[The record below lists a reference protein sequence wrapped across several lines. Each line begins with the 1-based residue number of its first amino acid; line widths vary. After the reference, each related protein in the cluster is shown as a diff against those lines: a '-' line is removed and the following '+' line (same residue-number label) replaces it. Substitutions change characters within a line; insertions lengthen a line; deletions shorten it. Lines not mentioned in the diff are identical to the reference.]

1 MPHAVKRDNLINRL
15 APDSQGNAIMLD
27 ARIRPYI
34 DRPLAL
40 AAERLV
46 ARKVSANTVTL
57 AGFCVGLAA
66 VPAIAAGAYPLALT
80 LILINRL
87 SDGLDGAVAR
97 LTGKTDLGGYLDIVC
112 DFIFYSAII
121 FGFALASPGN
131 SLPAAFLIFSFMGT
145 GASFLTF
152 AIMAE
157 KRGITT
163 DIRGSKSLYYLGGLT
178 EGTETIA
185 LFVAICLWPEYF
197 PVLAWAFGALCWVTT
212 ISRITAAW
220 QTFGDAG

>member
-1 MPHAVKRDNLINRL
+1 
-15 APDSQGNAIMLD
+15 MLD
-27 ARIRPYI
+27 ARIRPLI
-34 DRPLAL
+34 DRPLTI
-40 AAERLV
+40 AAEALV
-46 ARKVSANTVTL
+46 ARKISADTVTL
-57 AGFCVGLAA
+57 TGFAIGIAA
-66 VPAIAAGAYPLALT
+66 VPAIAAGLYPLALV

-87 SDGLDGAVAR
+87 TDGLDGAVAR
-97 LTGKTDLGGYLDIVC
+97 LTAKTDLGGYLDIVC
-112 DFIFYSAII
+112 DFIFYSAVI
-121 FGFALASPGN
+121 FGFALASPDN

-185 LFVAICLWPEYF
+185 LFVAICLWPEHF
-197 PVLAWAFGALCWVTT
+197 AALAWTFGVLCWVTT
-212 ISRITAAW
+212 LSRVIAAW
-220 QTFGDAG
+220 RTFGASG

>member
-1 MPHAVKRDNLINRL
+1 
-15 APDSQGNAIMLD
+15 MLD

-40 AAERLV
+40 AAEALV
-46 ARKVSANTVTL
+46 ARNVSANVITL
-57 AGFCVGLAA
+57 AGFFIGIAA
-66 VPAIAAGAYPLALT
+66 VPAIAAGAYPLALA

-97 LTGKTDLGGYLDIVC
+97 LTAKTDLGGYLDIVC

-121 FGFALASPGN
+121 FGFALTSPEN
-131 SLPAAFLIFSFMGT
+131 SLPATFLIFSFMGT
-145 GASFLTF
+145 GSSFLTF

-163 DIRGSKSLYYLGGLT
+163 EIHGSKSLYYLGGLT

-185 LFVAICLWPEYF
+185 LFVAICLWPEHF
-197 PVLAWAFGALCWVTT
+197 PLLAWAFGALCWITT
-212 ISRITAAW
+212 LSRVIAAW
-220 QTFGDAG
+220 RTFGNTG

>member
-1 MPHAVKRDNLINRL
+1 
-15 APDSQGNAIMLD
+15 MLD

-40 AAERLV
+40 AAEILV
-46 ARKVSANTVTL
+46 ARKISANTVTL
-57 AGFCVGLAA
+57 AGFFIGLAA

-131 SLPAAFLIFSFMGT
+131 SLSAAFLIFSFMGT
-145 GASFLTF
+145 GSSFLTF

-212 ISRITAAW
+212 ISRIIAAR